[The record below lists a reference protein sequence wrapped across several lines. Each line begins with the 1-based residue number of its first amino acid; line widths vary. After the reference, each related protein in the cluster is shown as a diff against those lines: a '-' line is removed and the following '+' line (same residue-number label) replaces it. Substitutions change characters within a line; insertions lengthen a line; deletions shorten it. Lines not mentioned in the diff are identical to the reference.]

1 MFNRE
6 ECCGGV
12 VFPEQVARCV
22 AHMKCICEDSG
33 VQPSKFMSI
42 YSSWSCSFSRS
53 IASQRLMQP
62 PSILHVFR
70 IFPEVSQVYS
80 PLLSLH
86 KMETDSSSVQ
96 KPAGLCFLGYIQPLL
111 PQLPIHCRTE
121 QRIKSSRYINAKLT
135 PMPPNTS
142 NFSSDSPRVFIKNSE
157 SLG

>member
-12 VFPEQVARCV
+12 VFPEQVTRCV
-22 AHMKCICEDSG
+22 VHMKCICEDSG

-42 YSSWSCSFSRS
+42 YSSWSCSFSSS

-62 PSILHVFR
+62 PS
-70 IFPEVSQVYS
+70 YS
-80 PLLSLH
+80 PCVQNIFRGKPSLPPPSLH
-86 KMETDSSSVQ
+86 KMETDSPSVQ
-96 KPAGLCFLGYIQPLL
+96 NPAGLCSLGYFQPLL

-142 NFSSDSPRVFIKNSE
+142 NFSSESPRVFIKNSE